1 MPIRAITDGMWGSIL
16 ELEAAAYAGIEP
28 ESLETLKSKWVASP
42 ELCFVYELEGQVV
55 AYLLAHSWN
64 SMEPPKLFEPLDNPC
79 DGPVLFLHDLVV
91 SRSTK
96 GMGIGKLMV
105 EHLFSVADPNRFDI
119 ALLVSVQNSQIF
131 WEKNNF
137 SLIDRGR
144 LSPGYGQGAVLMQKG
159 VR

>member
-64 SMEPPKLFEPLDNPC
+64 SMEPPKLFEPLDNR
-79 DGPVLFLHDLVV
+79 F
-91 SRSTK
+91 
-96 GMGIGKLMV
+96 
-105 EHLFSVADPNRFDI
+105 HL
-119 ALLVSVQNSQIF
+119 
-131 WEKNNF
+131 
-137 SLIDRGR
+137 
-144 LSPGYGQGAVLMQKG
+144 YMY
-159 VR
+159 